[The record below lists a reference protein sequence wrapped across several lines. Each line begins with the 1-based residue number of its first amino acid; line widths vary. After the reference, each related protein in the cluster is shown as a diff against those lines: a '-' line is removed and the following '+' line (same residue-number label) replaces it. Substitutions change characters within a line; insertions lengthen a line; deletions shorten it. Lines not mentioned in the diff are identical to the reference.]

1 MAAWY
6 EESFGEDYLLVY
18 KHRDLHGA
26 QAEVRR
32 MANWLR
38 LPAGS
43 RILDLCCGMGR
54 HSVALADE
62 GYRVTGLDLSKVL
75 LAEARKLDNSGRITW
90 VEGDM
95 RRLPLD
101 GPFDAVVN
109 LFTSFGYFEEE
120 QENAR
125 VLAEMGRV
133 LAPGGKFI
141 IDFLNASYV
150 EKNLVPH
157 SQRRD
162 GNVLIDEKRAVEDGF
177 VRKRITLS
185 EPGQPDRKYLEQVR
199 LFGLEDFRR
208 LAQGTGLA
216 IEAAYGHY
224 DGTAYD
230 PETSLR
236 LIMTGSKREEK

>member
-32 MANWLR
+32 MVNWLQ

-43 RILDLCCGMGR
+43 SILDLCCGMGR

-75 LAEARKLDNSGRITW
+75 LAEARKLDGSGRITW

-95 RRLPLD
+95 RSLPIE

-120 QENAR
+120 KENGR
-125 VLAEMGRV
+125 VLAEIARV

-141 IDFLNASYV
+141 IDFLNGRYV

-157 SQRRD
+157 SERRD
-162 GNVLIDEKRAVEDGF
+162 GSILIDEKRAVEDGF

-185 EPGQPDRKYLEQVR
+185 EPGQPDRQYLEQVR
-199 LFGLEDFRR
+199 LYGLEDFRR
-208 LAQGTGLA
+208 LAQGTGLV

-224 DGTAYD
+224 DGTPYD
-230 PETSLR
+230 PESSLR
-236 LIMTGSKREEK
+236 LIMVGSKPEGI

>member
-26 QAEVRR
+26 QVEVKR

-120 QENAR
+120 QEN
-125 VLAEMGRV
+125 
-133 LAPGGKFI
+133 
-141 IDFLNASYV
+141 
-150 EKNLVPH
+150 
-157 SQRRD
+157 
-162 GNVLIDEKRAVEDGF
+162 
-177 VRKRITLS
+177 
-185 EPGQPDRKYLEQVR
+185 
-199 LFGLEDFRR
+199 
-208 LAQGTGLA
+208 
-216 IEAAYGHY
+216 
-224 DGTAYD
+224 
-230 PETSLR
+230 
-236 LIMTGSKREEK
+236 